1 MVEWCYKLLTHRNL
15 KKLMKVTTKMGFP
28 RGGVCTANF
37 LVIAFDEAAKILISN
52 RVTRELFTDDGNG
65 LLGGIDI

>member
-1 MVEWCYKLLTHRNL
+1 ME
-15 KKLMKVTTKMGFP
+15 VTTKMGFP